1 LWKNPRLVFAAFL
14 VLVLCIS
21 LGVEQAT
28 KGEYATP
35 TLIGE
40 ILKIAIPAFF
50 TAGGLSE
57 VMRYLSRKNGT
68 YGPET
73 QEELEQDLRTQGRGR
88 DVEPNAETSE

>member
-1 LWKNPRLVFAAFL
+1 MWKNPRLVFAAFL
-14 VLVLCIS
+14 VVVLCVS

-57 VMRYLSRKNGT
+57 VMRYLARRNN
-68 YGPET
+68 PEVT
-73 QEELEQDLRTQGRGR
+73 DEDPAIDPRTQGRR
-88 DVEPNAETSE
+88 DIEPNVGDSE

>member
-1 LWKNPRLVFAAFL
+1 MWKNPRLVFAAVL
-14 VLVLCIS
+14 VLVLCVS

-35 TLIGE
+35 SLIGE

-57 VMRYLSRKNGT
+57 VMRYLARKNN
-68 YGPET
+68 PADPDP
-73 QEELEQDLRTQGRGR
+73 DLDPRIQGRR
-88 DVEPNAETSE
+88 EVETDAGGNE